1 MLDPGGKFRTTH
13 TMEIGFMF
21 DNVERGQSLNGVGP
35 RQDQL
40 AQRMSGAWAAFAR
53 TGDPNHKGLPA
64 WPAYDTPSRA
74 TMLFDDECAV
84 VYDPAHAERA
94 LFPPL

>member
-1 MLDPGGKFRTTH
+1 
-13 TMEIGFMF
+13 MF

-64 WPAYDTPSRA
+64 WPAYDTASRA

-84 VYDPAHAERA
+84 VYDPARAERA